1 MAYLTDLFSS
11 HMGHGSEHLPTLYA
25 HLMFAFRG
33 VVFNDIF
40 FPNEHHS
47 ENLFLSFNCFPFY
60 IQTGV

>member
-11 HMGHGSEHLPTLYA
+11 HMGHGSEHPLTLYA

-40 FPNEHHS
+40 FPNGHS
-47 ENLFLSFNCFPFY
+47 QRNLFKSSNWFPFY